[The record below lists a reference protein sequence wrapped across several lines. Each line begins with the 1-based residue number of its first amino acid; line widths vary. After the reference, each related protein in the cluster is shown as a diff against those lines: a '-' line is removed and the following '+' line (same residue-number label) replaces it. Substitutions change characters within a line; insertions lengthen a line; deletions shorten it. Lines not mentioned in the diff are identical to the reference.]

1 MFFLVNPQWKSSE
14 RERDLLILAV
24 FFSFYE
30 FLLASPKIAFF
41 IQKIPSLS
49 CFLGPNWRPDPM
61 RQRLAIFFS
70 LLLVT
75 AAFSRLGQTPLAAPR
90 IKSVAMAITVWTTED
105 AEDKVL

>member
-1 MFFLVNPQWKSSE
+1 VEIIRE
-14 RERDLLILAV
+14 RERERSLNFSCF

-75 AAFSRLGQTPLAAPR
+75 AAFSRLGRTPLAAPR
-90 IKSVAMAITVWTTED
+90 TKSVAMAITVWTTED

>member
-1 MFFLVNPQWKSSE
+1 VEIITE
-14 RERDLLILAV
+14 RER
-24 FFSFYE
+24 
-30 FLLASPKIAFF
+30 
-41 IQKIPSLS
+41 SLNFS
-49 CFLGPNWRPDPM
+49 CFLFFLRIPFGQPKNCLFYAKDPIPRFLGHWRPDPM

-90 IKSVAMAITVWTTED
+90 TKSVAMAITVWTTED